1 MVFKQKLKPEGLDI
15 RVGMSVSVRKT
26 LPGQEGM
33 IPLGEGKIRKVT
45 QDQIAIYIP
54 FLEDKL
60 GDAETIK
67 VFWED
72 GRYYFCG
79 TATSFYPYQKHS
91 DLLTL
96 NRLDCIYYIEKR
108 KHIRLS
114 RTLPIDYKWMAPP
127 ESVSESRSKGIRT
140 GRGENI
146 CCGGLEFLTR
156 DRLGVGDILELG
168 FEIPA
173 FTSYM
178 IFTQARIVRIS
189 QNRDPNLPYKIAVQ
203 FTNMD
208 PQDRRLIA
216 EFILEE
222 ISNQEESKTN
232 GNRVD
237 LTH

>member
-1 MVFKQKLKPEGLDI
+1 MVFKQRSKPEGFDI

-26 LPGQEGM
+26 MPGQDGM

-45 QDQIAIYIP
+45 NEQISIYIP

-60 GDAETIK
+60 GDADTIK

-79 TATSFYPYQKHS
+79 TATSFYPYQRQS

-96 NRLDCIYYIEKR
+96 NRLDSIYYIEKR

-114 RTLPIDYKWMAPP
+114 RTLVIDYKWIAPP
-127 ESVSESRSKGIRT
+127 ESVSESRSKRIRT

-146 CCGGLEFLTR
+146 CCGGIEFLTR

-168 FEIPA
+168 FEIPS

-178 IFTQARIVRIS
+178 IFTQAKIVRIS

-222 ISNQEESKTN
+222 ISNHDSTTGEDRSKYQC
-232 GNRVD
+232 
-237 LTH
+237 

>member
-1 MVFKQKLKPEGLDI
+1 MVFRQKMKPEGLDI

-26 LPGQEGM
+26 MPGQDGM

-45 QDQIAIYIP
+45 NEQISIHIP
-54 FLEDKL
+54 FLEEKL
-60 GDAETIK
+60 GDADTIK

-79 TATSFYPYQKHS
+79 TASSFYPYQKQS

-96 NRLDCIYYIEKR
+96 NRLDTICYIEKR

-114 RTLPIDYKWMAPP
+114 RTLPIDYKWIAPP
-127 ESVSESRSKGIRT
+127 ESVSESRSKRIRT

-146 CCGGLEFLTR
+146 SCGGLEFLTR
-156 DRLGVGDILELG
+156 ERLGVGDILELG
-168 FEIPA
+168 FEIPS
-173 FTSYM
+173 FTTYM
-178 IFTQARIVRIS
+178 IFTHARIVRIS
-189 QNRDPNLPYKIAVQ
+189 QNRDPDLPYKIAVQ
-203 FTNMD
+203 FTNID

-222 ISNQEESKTN
+222 ASNQ
-232 GNRVD
+232 GNPRKQD
-237 LTH
+237 DRYKPC